1 MQTKYVVLAM
11 YGEVECFTFYK
22 VVNWLANKGEVMV
35 KLVNDMLYAYYKK
48 VCMRS
53 NVVAI
58 FAE

>member
-1 MQTKYVVLAM
+1 M

-35 KLVNDMLYAYYKK
+35 KLVNDMLNAYYKK
-48 VCMRS
+48 DCMRL